1 MENSL
6 KSKLISD
13 SKLRIVFLLSQDIES
28 PSGLGRY
35 FPLAKGLASIGNQVT
50 ILALHPNYQ
59 NLKQKKF
66 YQNEVLIWYIA
77 QMHVKKVGNIKS
89 YFPSIELIPRMIW
102 STIKMLFIALSL
114 DSDIIHV
121 GKPHPMNGFVGLLL
135 RLIRRIPLYIDCDD
149 YESASNRFM
158 NRFQKKVVEFSE
170 KNFIKF
176 AARITTNTHFMYE
189 NICKW
194 RLSCQN
200 ILYLP
205 NGFDRSRFPKPD
217 SQILT
222 SIRNKLGISERI
234 VVGYIGSM
242 SLTNHAVDLLLYAF
256 SIVTAISKKY
266 VLILVGTGEDLK
278 EIKNLANKL
287 NIQDHVIFCGRIP
300 SDEIVYYYHISHVTI
315 DPVIENDVHRARFPL
330 KIIESLACGVPV
342 ITSDVGDRNTLSKL
356 FPAIIITKAGDPLSL
371 AKGIIMFNELQENIH
386 IRPDILAEFE
396 WQALATKLNAF
407 YKTL

>member
-1 MENSL
+1 MNNGL
-6 KSKLISD
+6 KNKHISD

-35 FPLAKGLASIGNQVT
+35 FPLAKGLAALGNQVT

-59 NLKQKKF
+59 NLKQKNF
-66 YQNEVLIWYIA
+66 YQDEVLIWYVA

-89 YFPSIELIPRMIW
+89 YFSSIELILRMIW
-102 STIKMLFIALSL
+102 STIKMLFIALLL

-135 RLIRRIPLYIDCDD
+135 KIILRIPLYIDCDD
-149 YESASNRFM
+149 YESASGRFM
-158 NRFQKKVVEFSE
+158 NTFQKRVVEFSE
-170 KNFIKF
+170 KFLVKF
-176 AARITTNTHFMYE
+176 ATKITTNTRFMYE
-189 NICKW
+189 KICGW
-194 RLSCQN
+194 RLSSDD

-205 NGFDRSRFPKPD
+205 NGFDQSRFPKPD
-217 SQILT
+217 SQILA

-256 SIVTAISKKY
+256 SIVTAVTKKH

-278 EIKNLANKL
+278 EIRNLVIKL

-300 SDEIVYYYHISHVTI
+300 PGEVVYYYHISDVTI
-315 DPVIENDVHRARFPL
+315 DPVIDNDVHKARFPL

-371 AKGIIMFNELQENIH
+371 AKAIIMFDELQENIH
-386 IRPDILAEFE
+386 IRTDILAEFE
-396 WQALATKLNAF
+396 WQALAKKLDAF
-407 YKTL
+407 YKN